1 MRSVPLRPAQIQGKL
16 KQKNTAVYLIM
27 EVVLD
32 AIAKVVCNVAVFQ
45 RDVAPRRIDVNAIT
59 PIPSH
64 ICVLN
69 YYHRVRLG
77 DI

>member
-1 MRSVPLRPAQIQGKL
+1 
-16 KQKNTAVYLIM
+16 M

-59 PIPSH
+59 TIPSH